1 MAHFLNP
8 VDITALPAW
17 PALHAQRQAM
27 QHFNLREAFAS
38 DAQRFE
44 RYSLESCGLFLDYSK
59 NLIDE
64 QSLALLLQLAID
76 VPDSQPAPTPQPERI
91 LHSHQQGDQRD
102 G

>member
-64 QSLALLLQLAID
+64 QSLALLLQLAE
-76 VPDSQPAPTPQPERI
+76 QAGLPQAI
-91 LHSHQQGDQRD
+91 CALF
-102 G
+102 